1 MDIISYALS
10 KKIAEHAVSGVQSMS
25 VEGQN
30 LIINTK
36 DSGVLTMTFPTP
48 KDGVSVTDIDV
59 NANNQIVFT
68 MSDGNEFISGK
79 IPTVKGEPGF
89 SPTIT
94 ENADNTDKIYKLDIT
109 TADSTFTTPNLKG
122 ADGQGGTGGGEAN
135 IIDSISVNGVNVA
148 PDENKNVDIEIP
160 SIEGLATETYV
171 NNKIADYTKTA
182 DLADVA
188 TSGSYNDL
196 NDKPTIPTV
205 TDEYNAESSEAASGK
220 AINQAMSTL
229 KGLPKPYFVFVDDD
243 GKENFKTLY
252 TDILQPRGIVGG
264 LSIVFSSYTIDAN
277 KYLTQNEINEY
288 SNLGWDI
295 LCHSTDLNSLTID
308 TADAV
313 LNYCDNRIAH
323 YGFKK
328 SNIFVYPN
336 GNEGDNKI
344 AIEEKVAKH
353 FKYAFNINHSHNC
366 PASIPLQNR
375 MDIGRIIIP
384 KASEITAEI
393 KTYYKNLV
401 DKTINENKLMI
412 ISTHSDKS
420 DYIYL
425 TELLDYILNQGYSF
439 TSPVKALSEI
449 DEYRFQNKLIPG
461 DNISITPD
469 NIISASFTESD
480 PTVPSHVKSI
490 TAKNISDWNN
500 KSDFSGSYNDLI
512 DTPAI
517 PSIEGLAKTEDIPT
531 KVSDLE
537 NDSKYQTESDVTT
550 TLTDYATKTYVG
562 EQIANAEH
570 LKREIVT
577 VLPSDEEAS
586 DNIIYMLKVE
596 SITGDDKYQEYMK
609 IDGTIKMVGDTSVD
623 LTDYAKTVDIPTSLP
638 ADGGNSATVNNH
650 TVETN
655 VPADAVFTDTIY
667 DDTEVKESIE
677 ELNNNL
683 SQLEYSEVAGG
694 KNLLDPNYF
703 TSQIVKAGGI
713 SNVNGVSWDCDKVNW
728 YIEDLSGISFK
739 ENTVYTIV
747 LYGKCKNN
755 EQSLTN
761 LCIEYTDGTNSI
773 IMFSS
778 KNTNSLAL
786 RVTDSNK
793 TISKLAFYYGSRGT
807 DLNPKKCGIFEG
819 AIKESDFEPYIPTI
833 KMLAEEVNQQNDS
846 LDNQGLLNKVTEMR
860 QGKWNI
866 SSGVSEDGDYYVSSK
881 ESISCNGNSNIKL
894 KCDNAEAFD
903 IVFFNGSSFISGESK
918 NGSELLFT
926 TPSNATSFK
935 FNIYNG
941 NKLTPQNVGKIEVYV
956 DSQIEQLKNDLS
968 NLKISDVALGKNLY
982 AGTDLTGTRYVSVP
996 IKDLDI
1002 DKNKN
1007 YTFSFMITSSD
1018 TDVDTSGIFINATY
1032 AEDSVKQLER
1042 NKRVYATFLGSK
1054 IEYCSVYAG
1063 RDWATSTN
1071 DTITVSNIQIEE
1083 GTVATDYEPYIPS
1096 IVMLAKENAQQN
1108 TEAMDLKMLGWN
1120 VPKECPIQNYV
1131 DSDGVFHQKVGRVDL
1146 GNLDWS
1152 YGSDNTRF
1160 STTEIIDYKKKDSN
1174 TNTWVANAFLK
1185 GYNTVSGNDTASDS
1199 YDKSIGFNGI
1209 NDMFFVRNTSY
1220 TDATSFKNAMQGQ
1233 YLYYELATENS
1244 MNVDGNEAITKV
1256 NESLGNYA
1264 LKSLYSDT
1272 TINVGRLANSTV
1284 GNYSTAEGNN
1294 TTASAS
1300 YTHSEGVN
1308 TSAIGQG
1315 SHAEGSN
1322 LEQNRYNEIV
1332 FEDPR
1337 RVEVYDK
1344 ATGDFIN
1351 ITVAGSQAFGLNSHA
1366 EGCSTLAYGK
1376 NSHTEGYHTVA
1387 AANESHA
1394 EGCGCEAN
1402 ASFAHA
1408 EGIDTEARGD
1418 GSHAEGFTT
1427 TASGTYSHSEGF
1439 CTTASGTYSHAEGYY
1454 TKATNHASHA
1464 SGKYNA
1470 AMTTGGGS
1478 SNTTGTAFV
1487 IGNGTGNSALSN
1499 AFSVQFNGTVKAK
1512 STITASTT
1520 ADYAEFFEW
1529 LDKNPNEEDRVGHF
1543 VTLDGD
1549 KIRIATAAD
1558 DYILGIVSG
1567 EPFVLG
1573 NGDCDTWNGMY
1584 LHDEF
1589 RRTMY
1594 EPAPKMIEILD
1605 SEGNPTGEYEEVEGE
1620 YEGTRPILNPD
1631 YDPTQE
1637 YVSRFDRAEWSPV
1650 GMLGVL
1656 AVLHD
1661 GTAEVNGY
1669 ITVNNEGIA
1678 TKCTRDTRN
1687 SYRVIK
1693 KVSDKVVEVIFR

>member
-171 NNKIADYTKTA
+171 DNKIADYTKTA

-196 NDKPTIPTV
+196 DDKPTIPTV

-420 DYIYL
+420 DYTYL

-819 AIKESDFEPYIPTI
+819 TIKESDFEPYIPTV

-846 LDNQGLLNKVTEMR
+846 LDNQGLLNKFNGELVQGYPSNENITVTYDNANYVCSKNPIDCN
-860 QGKWNI
+860 G
-866 SSGVSEDGDYYVSSK
+866 GDYIEVKNQYTIGLVYFYDSSK
-881 ESISCNGNSNIKL
+881 AYISQSEFPCIAPTNAKYFRFRIGYVENI
-894 KCDNAEAFD
+894 
-903 IVFFNGSSFISGESK
+903 
-918 NGSELLFT
+918 
-926 TPSNATSFK
+926 
-935 FNIYNG
+935 
-941 NKLTPQNVGKIEVYV
+941 TPQTVGKISIYINNAI
-956 DSQIEQLKNDLS
+956 DKLSS
-968 NLKISDVALGKNLY
+968 NLDTLEYGKIAGGKNLANINDFKLLTTNPSRY
-982 AGTDLTGTRYVSVP
+982 GYEWINMKGGT
-996 IKDLDI
+996 
-1002 DKNKN
+1002 
-1007 YTFSFMITSSD
+1007 YTFNITNGNNILYIGYKHNGEFVNPNSVVNNSKVQTITISD
-1018 TDVDTSGIFINATY
+1018 GDDIVIWYENGITENT
-1032 AEDSVKQLER
+1032 VTRLQLE
-1042 NKRVYATFLGSK
+1042 VGS
-1054 IEYCSVYAG
+1054 
-1063 RDWATSTN
+1063 
-1071 DTITVSNIQIEE
+1071 
-1083 GTVATDYEPYIPS
+1083 VATEYEPYIPS
-1096 IVMLAKENAQQN
+1096 VKMLAEENEQQN
-1108 TEAMDLKMLGWN
+1108 IEAMDLKMLGWN
-1120 VPKECPIQNYV
+1120 VPEECPVQNYV
-1131 DSDGVFHQKVGRVDL
+1131 DGNGVFHQRVDRVDL

-1233 YLYYELATENS
+1233 YLYYELATEIS
-1244 MNVDGNEAITKV
+1244 MNVDGNEAIITKV

-1284 GNYSTAEGNN
+1284 GNYSTAEGYNTTASGKSSHAEGNN
-1294 TTASAS
+1294 TTASNS
-1300 YTHSEGVN
+1300 S
-1308 TSAIGQG
+1308 
-1315 SHAEGSN
+1315 SHAEGYSN
-1322 LEQNRYNEIV
+1322 DIITKIISGYSTSTSNDDIISAWKTKKFSVAHGAYSH
-1332 FEDPR
+1332 
-1337 RVEVYDK
+1337 VEGENCLALGFVSH
-1344 ATGDFIN
+1344 AEGFHTTANGM
-1351 ITVAGSQAFGLNSHA
+1351 NSHA
-1366 EGCSTLAYGK
+1366 EGNGTTASG
-1376 NSHTEGYHTVA
+1376 NS
-1387 AANESHA
+1387 SHA
-1394 EGCGCEAN
+1394 EGL
-1402 ASFAHA
+1402 S
-1408 EGIDTEARGD
+1408 
-1418 GSHAEGFTT
+1418 T
-1427 TASGTYSHSEGF
+1427 TASGN
-1439 CTTASGTYSHAEGYY
+1439 YSHAEGDNTTASGSSSHAEGKGTTASGNSSHAEGQSTTASGDYSHAEGDNTTASNY
-1454 TKATNHASHA
+1454 ASHV
-1464 SGKYNA
+1464 SGKFNV
-1470 AMTTGGGS
+1470 AMTTGGGFAS
-1478 SNTTGTAFV
+1478 TTGTAFV
-1487 IGNGTGNSALSN
+1487 IGNGSPYGLSN
-1499 AFSVQFNGTVKAK
+1499 AFSVQFDGTVKAK

-1669 ITVNNEGIA
+1669 VTVNNQGIA

>member
-1 MDIISYALS
+1 MDIISYALC
-10 KKIAEHAVSGVQSMS
+10 KKYSNMVALGLASATVDDVNKSITFTLATDGSQHTIHFNQPSD
-25 VEGQN
+25 GQ
-30 LIINTK
+30 
-36 DSGVLTMTFPTP
+36 
-48 KDGVSVTDIDV
+48 DGVSVIGISDKG
-59 NANNQIVFT
+59 NGKFT
-68 MSDGNEFISGK
+68 LLFSDGSESDPIQC
-79 IPTVKGEPGF
+79 VKGEKGDPGF

-135 IIDSISVNGVNVA
+135 IIDSISVNGVNVV
-148 PDENKNVDIEIP
+148 PDENKNVDITVP
-160 SIEGLATETYV
+160 SIEGLTKDADLATVAKSGSYEDLSNKPSIPDITGLATETYV
-171 NNKIADYTKTA
+171 DNKIADYTKTA

-196 NDKPTIPTV
+196 DDKPTIPTV

-220 AINQAMSTL
+220 AIDQAMSTL

-288 SNLGWDI
+288 SNLGWDV
-295 LCHSTDLNSLTID
+295 LCHSTDLNSLNID

-313 LNYCDNRIAH
+313 LNYCDNRIVY

-353 FKYAFNINHSHNC
+353 FKYAFNINYSHNC

-375 MDIGRIIIP
+375 MDIGRIVIP
-384 KASEITAEI
+384 RASEITAEI
-393 KTYYKNLV
+393 KAYYKNLI

-420 DYIYL
+420 DYTYL

-469 NIISASFTESD
+469 NIISASFT
-480 PTVPSHVKSI
+480 
-490 TAKNISDWNN
+490 
-500 KSDFSGSYNDLI
+500 G
-512 DTPAI
+512 
-517 PSIEGLAKTEDIPT
+517 
-531 KVSDLE
+531 
-537 NDSKYQTESDVTT
+537 
-550 TLTDYATKTYVG
+550 
-562 EQIANAEH
+562 
-570 LKREIVT
+570 
-577 VLPSDEEAS
+577 
-586 DNIIYMLKVE
+586 
-596 SITGDDKYQEYMK
+596 
-609 IDGTIKMVGDTSVD
+609 
-623 LTDYAKTVDIPTSLP
+623 
-638 ADGGNSATVNNH
+638 
-650 TVETN
+650 
-655 VPADAVFTDTIY
+655 Y
-667 DDTEVKESIE
+667 DDTEVKENIE

-683 SQLEYSEVAGG
+683 SQLEYSEIAGG
-694 KNLLDPNYF
+694 KNLANINDFKLLTTNPNRYGYEWLNMKGGTYTF
-703 TSQIVKAGGI
+703 NITNGERRLYIGYKHNGEFVNPSSVVNNSKVQTITISDGDDIVI
-713 SNVNGVSWDCDKVNW
+713 W
-728 YIEDLSGISFK
+728 YDEDVT
-739 ENTVYTIV
+739 ENTVT
-747 LYGKCKNN
+747 
-755 EQSLTN
+755 
-761 LCIEYTDGTNSI
+761 
-773 IMFSS
+773 
-778 KNTNSLAL
+778 
-786 RVTDSNK
+786 
-793 TISKLAFYYGSRGT
+793 KL
-807 DLNPKKCGIFEG
+807 
-819 AIKESDFEPYIPTI
+819 
-833 KMLAEEVNQQNDS
+833 
-846 LDNQGLLNKVTEMR
+846 
-860 QGKWNI
+860 
-866 SSGVSEDGDYYVSSK
+866 
-881 ESISCNGNSNIKL
+881 
-894 KCDNAEAFD
+894 
-903 IVFFNGSSFISGESK
+903 
-918 NGSELLFT
+918 
-926 TPSNATSFK
+926 
-935 FNIYNG
+935 
-941 NKLTPQNVGKIEVYV
+941 
-956 DSQIEQLKNDLS
+956 
-968 NLKISDVALGKNLY
+968 
-982 AGTDLTGTRYVSVP
+982 
-996 IKDLDI
+996 
-1002 DKNKN
+1002 
-1007 YTFSFMITSSD
+1007 
-1018 TDVDTSGIFINATY
+1018 
-1032 AEDSVKQLER
+1032 QLEE
-1042 NKRVYATFLGSK
+1042 GS
-1054 IEYCSVYAG
+1054 
-1063 RDWATSTN
+1063 
-1071 DTITVSNIQIEE
+1071 
-1083 GTVATDYEPYIPS
+1083 VATEYEPYIPS
-1096 IVMLAKENAQQN
+1096 V
-1108 TEAMDLKMLGWN
+1108 KMLN
-1120 VPKECPIQNYV
+1120 
-1131 DSDGVFHQKVGRVDL
+1131 
-1146 GNLDWS
+1146 
-1152 YGSDNTRF
+1152 
-1160 STTEIIDYKKKDSN
+1160 
-1174 TNTWVANAFLK
+1174 
-1185 GYNTVSGNDTASDS
+1185 
-1199 YDKSIGFNGI
+1199 KSLN
-1209 NDMFFVRNTSY
+1209 
-1220 TDATSFKNAMQGQ
+1220 
-1233 YLYYELATENS
+1233 
-1244 MNVDGNEAITKV
+1244 
-1256 NESLGNYA
+1256 NYA

-1284 GNYSTAEGNN
+1284 GNYSTAEGHNTTASGESSHAEGSN
-1294 TTASAS
+1294 TTASGDSSHAEGSSTTASGDYSHAEGKGTTASAS

-1308 TSAIGQG
+1308 TSAVGQG

-1322 LEQNRYNEIV
+1322 LDQNTYNEIV

-1337 RVEVYDK
+1337 RVEIYDEV
-1344 ATGDFIN
+1344 TGNFIN

-1376 NSHTEGYHTVA
+1376 NSHTEGYHSVA
-1387 AANESHA
+1387 QAKESHA
-1394 EGCGCEAN
+1394 EGSGSEAN
-1402 ASFAHA
+1402 GTF
-1408 EGIDTEARGD
+1408 
-1418 GSHAEGFTT
+1418 SHAEGVLTKAKGIASHAEGYTT
-1427 TASGTYSHSEGF
+1427 TASGNVSHAEGYT
-1439 CTTASGTYSHAEGYY
+1439 TTASGTYSHAEGYR
-1454 TKATNHASHA
+1454 TTASNLASHV

-1470 AMTTGGGS
+1470 AMTTGGAS

-1487 IGNGTGNSALSN
+1487 IGNGTGTSALSN
-1499 AFSVQFNGTVKAK
+1499 AFSVHFDGTVKAK

-1529 LDKNPNEEDRVGHF
+1529 LDKNPNKEDRVGHF

-1549 KIRIATAAD
+1549 KIKIATSED

-1637 YVSRFDRAEWSPV
+1637 YVSRFDRIEWSPV

-1669 ITVNNEGIA
+1669 VTVNNEGIA

>member
-1 MDIISYALS
+1 MDIISYALC
-10 KKIAEHAVSGVQSMS
+10 KKIA
-25 VEGQN
+25 
-30 LIINTK
+30 
-36 DSGVLTMTFPTP
+36 
-48 KDGVSVTDIDV
+48 
-59 NANNQIVFT
+59 
-68 MSDGNEFISGK
+68 
-79 IPTVKGEPGF
+79 TVKGEPGF

-171 NNKIADYTKTA
+171 DNKIADYTKTA

-188 TSGSYNDL
+188 KSGNYEDL
-196 NDKPTIPTV
+196 SNKPTIPTV

-353 FKYAFNINHSHNC
+353 FKYAFNINYSHNC
-366 PASIPLQNR
+366 PANIPLQNR
-375 MDIGRIIIP
+375 MDIGRIVIP
-384 KASEITAEI
+384 RASEITAEI
-393 KTYYKNLV
+393 KAYYKNLI

-420 DYIYL
+420 DYTYL

-490 TAKNISDWNN
+490 TVKNISDWNN

-550 TLTDYATKTYVG
+550 ILTDYATKTYVG

-586 DNIIYMLKVE
+586 DNIIYMLKIE
-596 SITGDDKYQEYMK
+596 STTGNDKYQEYMK
-609 IDGTIKMVGDTSVD
+609 IDGTVQMVGDASVD
-623 LTDYAKTVDIPTSLP
+623 LTDYAKTADIPTTLP
-638 ADGGNSATVNNH
+638 ADGGNSNTVNNH
-650 TVETN
+650 TVESD
-655 VPADAVFTDTIY
+655 VPTDAVFTDTIY
-667 DDTEVKESIE
+667 DDTEVKRSID
-677 ELNNNL
+677 ELSSNL
-683 SQLEYSEVAGG
+683 DTLEFGENAGG
-694 KNLLDPNYF
+694 KNLFNKETAHIGKVILFSSGEMITNADYFCTDYIPVIPNTTYVRSAF
-703 TSQIVKAGGI
+703 TTLGE
-713 SNVNGVSWDCDKVNW
+713 NW
-728 YIEDLSGISFK
+728 Y
-739 ENTVYTIV
+739 Y
-747 LYGKCKNN
+747 
-755 EQSLTN
+755 
-761 LCIEYTDGTNSI
+761 
-773 IMFSS
+773 
-778 KNTNSLAL
+778 
-786 RVTDSNK
+786 
-793 TISKLAFYYGSRGT
+793 
-807 DLNPKKCGIFEG
+807 
-819 AIKESDFEPYIPTI
+819 
-833 KMLAEEVNQQNDS
+833 
-846 LDNQGLLNKVTEMR
+846 
-860 QGKWNI
+860 
-866 SSGVSEDGDYYVSSK
+866 
-881 ESISCNGNSNIKL
+881 
-894 KCDNAEAFD
+894 
-903 IVFFNGSSFISGESK
+903 
-918 NGSELLFT
+918 
-926 TPSNATSFK
+926 
-935 FNIYNG
+935 
-941 NKLTPQNVGKIEVYV
+941 
-956 DSQIEQLKNDLS
+956 
-968 NLKISDVALGKNLY
+968 
-982 AGTDLTGTRYVSVP
+982 
-996 IKDLDI
+996 DI
-1002 DKNKN
+1002 DKNPLN
-1007 YTFSFMITSSD
+1007 SIQENENIFTTPENAYYVRLSGGVPN
-1018 TDVDTSGIFINATY
+1018 VDIA
-1032 AEDSVKQLER
+1032 QLEE
-1042 NKRVYATFLGSK
+1042 GS
-1054 IEYCSVYAG
+1054 
-1063 RDWATSTN
+1063 
-1071 DTITVSNIQIEE
+1071 
-1083 GTVATDYEPYIPS
+1083 VATEYEPYIPS
-1096 IVMLAKENAQQN
+1096 VKMLAEEKADKSETTVNLLKSKLQTTTNNGITCTYNGDGTYTLNGTAVSTTYFRIQGITALAQRTTN
-1108 TEAMDLKMLGWN
+1108 KTYKMVGCPTGGINKYDLRYEINGSIANGGGKDFG
-1120 VPKECPIQNYV
+1120 
-1131 DSDGVFHQKVGRVDL
+1131 DGVIIKNDKINSTDITSAEIIIAVMKDIIVNNLVFKPML
-1146 GNLDWS
+1146 TTNLDAT
-1152 YGSDNTRF
+1152 YDDFVPYTGDTGKLNSD
-1160 STTEIIDYKKKDSN
+1160 
-1174 TNTWVANAFLK
+1174 VANIK
-1185 GYNTVSGNDTASDS
+1185 NDL
-1199 YDKSIGFNGI
+1199 N
-1209 NDMFFVRNTSY
+1209 
-1220 TDATSFKNAMQGQ
+1220 
-1233 YLYYELATENS
+1233 
-1244 MNVDGNEAITKV
+1244 
-1256 NESLGNYA
+1256 NYA
-1264 LKSLYSDT
+1264 LKSLYGNT
-1272 TINVGRLANSTV
+1272 TINVGRLANSAV
-1284 GNYSTAEGNN
+1284 GNCSTAEGRN
-1294 TTASAS
+1294 TTASGNNSHAEGDNTTAS
-1300 YTHSEGVN
+1300 GESSHAEGKGTTASAAYAHSEGVN

-1322 LEQNRYNEIV
+1322 LDQNRYNEIV

-1337 RVEVYDK
+1337 EVAIDDTMTGEF
-1344 ATGDFIN
+1344 AT
-1351 ITVAGSQAFGLNSHA
+1351 ITVVGSQAFGLNSHA
-1366 EGCSTLAYGK
+1366 EGCATLAYGR
-1376 NSHTEGYHTVA
+1376 NSHTEGYHTVTV
-1387 AANESHA
+1387 ANESHA
-1394 EGCGCEAN
+1394 EGSGTEAN
-1402 ASFAHA
+1402 GGF
-1408 EGIDTEARGD
+1408 
-1418 GSHAEGFTT
+1418 SHAEGFGTKAKGSGAHAEGYSATASGMVSHAEGRNT
-1427 TASGTYSHSEGF
+1427 TASGM
-1439 CTTASGTYSHAEGYY
+1439 YSHAEGNGTTASNY
-1454 TKATNHASHA
+1454 ASHA

-1478 SNTTGTAFV
+1478 TNTTGTAFV
-1487 IGNGTGNSALSN
+1487 IGNGTGDSALSN
-1499 AFSVQFNGTVKAK
+1499 AFSVQFNGTVKAQ

-1549 KIRIATAAD
+1549 KIKIATSED

-1620 YEGTRPILNPD
+1620 FEGTRPILNPD

-1637 YVSRFDRAEWSPV
+1637 YVSRFDRTEWSPV

-1669 ITVNNEGIA
+1669 ITVNNQGIA

>member
-10 KKIAEHAVSGVQSMS
+10 KKIAEHAISGVQSMS

-171 NNKIADYTKTA
+171 DNKIADYTKTA

-196 NDKPTIPTV
+196 DDKPTIPTV

-252 TDILQPRGIVGG
+252 TDILQPRGIIGG
-264 LSIVFSSYTIDAN
+264 LSIVFSSYTIDAS

-420 DYIYL
+420 DYTYL

-490 TAKNISDWNN
+490 TTKNISDWNN

-512 DTPAI
+512 DTPEI
-517 PSIEGLAKTEDIPT
+517 PSIVGLAKTEDIPT

-562 EQIANAEH
+562 EQITNAEH

-596 SITGDDKYQEYMK
+596 SATGNDKYQEYMK
-609 IDGTIKMVGDTSVD
+609 IDGTVQMVGDTSVD
-623 LTDYAKTVDIPTSLP
+623 LTDYAKIADIPASLP
-638 ADGGNSATVNNH
+638 ADGGNSDTVNNH

-667 DDTEVKESIE
+667 NDTEVKGSID
-677 ELNNNL
+677 ELSSNL
-683 SQLEYSEVAGG
+683 DTLEFGEVAGG
-694 KNLLDPNYF
+694 KNLFNKETAHIGKVILFSSGEMITNADYFCTDYIPVIPNTTYVRSAF
-703 TSQIVKAGGI
+703 TTLGE
-713 SNVNGVSWDCDKVNW
+713 NW
-728 YIEDLSGISFK
+728 Y
-739 ENTVYTIV
+739 Y
-747 LYGKCKNN
+747 
-755 EQSLTN
+755 
-761 LCIEYTDGTNSI
+761 
-773 IMFSS
+773 
-778 KNTNSLAL
+778 
-786 RVTDSNK
+786 
-793 TISKLAFYYGSRGT
+793 
-807 DLNPKKCGIFEG
+807 
-819 AIKESDFEPYIPTI
+819 
-833 KMLAEEVNQQNDS
+833 
-846 LDNQGLLNKVTEMR
+846 
-860 QGKWNI
+860 
-866 SSGVSEDGDYYVSSK
+866 
-881 ESISCNGNSNIKL
+881 
-894 KCDNAEAFD
+894 
-903 IVFFNGSSFISGESK
+903 
-918 NGSELLFT
+918 
-926 TPSNATSFK
+926 
-935 FNIYNG
+935 
-941 NKLTPQNVGKIEVYV
+941 
-956 DSQIEQLKNDLS
+956 
-968 NLKISDVALGKNLY
+968 
-982 AGTDLTGTRYVSVP
+982 
-996 IKDLDI
+996 DI
-1002 DKNKN
+1002 DKNPLN
-1007 YTFSFMITSSD
+1007 SIQENENIFTTPENAYYVRLSGGVPN
-1018 TDVDTSGIFINATY
+1018 VDIA
-1032 AEDSVKQLER
+1032 QLEE
-1042 NKRVYATFLGSK
+1042 GS
-1054 IEYCSVYAG
+1054 
-1063 RDWATSTN
+1063 
-1071 DTITVSNIQIEE
+1071 
-1083 GTVATDYEPYIPS
+1083 VATEYEPYIPS
-1096 IVMLAKENAQQN
+1096 V
-1108 TEAMDLKMLGWN
+1108 KMLSKN
-1120 VPKECPIQNYV
+1120 VTDIDC
-1131 DSDGVFHQKVGRVDL
+1131 
-1146 GNLDWS
+1146 NL
-1152 YGSDNTRF
+1152 
-1160 STTEIIDYKKKDSN
+1160 K
-1174 TNTWVANAFLK
+1174 
-1185 GYNTVSGNDTASDS
+1185 
-1199 YDKSIGFNGI
+1199 
-1209 NDMFFVRNTSY
+1209 
-1220 TDATSFKNAMQGQ
+1220 Q
-1233 YLYYELATENS
+1233 
-1244 MNVDGNEAITKV
+1244 
-1256 NESLGNYA
+1256 
-1264 LKSLYSDT
+1264 
-1272 TINVGRLANSTV
+1272 
-1284 GNYSTAEGNN
+1284 
-1294 TTASAS
+1294 
-1300 YTHSEGVN
+1300 
-1308 TSAIGQG
+1308 
-1315 SHAEGSN
+1315 
-1322 LEQNRYNEIV
+1322 LE
-1332 FEDPR
+1332 
-1337 RVEVYDK
+1337 
-1344 ATGDFIN
+1344 
-1351 ITVAGSQAFGLNSHA
+1351 FGEHC
-1366 EGCSTLAYGK
+1366 GGK
-1376 NSHTEGYHTVA
+1376 N
-1387 AANESHA
+1387 
-1394 EGCGCEAN
+1394 
-1402 ASFAHA
+1402 
-1408 EGIDTEARGD
+1408 
-1418 GSHAEGFTT
+1418 
-1427 TASGTYSHSEGF
+1427 
-1439 CTTASGTYSHAEGYY
+1439 
-1454 TKATNHASHA
+1454 
-1464 SGKYNA
+1464 
-1470 AMTTGGGS
+1470 
-1478 SNTTGTAFV
+1478 
-1487 IGNGTGNSALSN
+1487 L
-1499 AFSVQFNGTVKAK
+1499 
-1512 STITASTT
+1512 
-1520 ADYAEFFEW
+1520 
-1529 LDKNPNEEDRVGHF
+1529 
-1543 VTLDGD
+1543 
-1549 KIRIATAAD
+1549 
-1558 DYILGIVSG
+1558 
-1567 EPFVLG
+1567 
-1573 NGDCDTWNGMY
+1573 
-1584 LHDEF
+1584 
-1589 RRTMY
+1589 
-1594 EPAPKMIEILD
+1594 
-1605 SEGNPTGEYEEVEGE
+1605 
-1620 YEGTRPILNPD
+1620 
-1631 YDPTQE
+1631 
-1637 YVSRFDRAEWSPV
+1637 
-1650 GMLGVL
+1650 
-1656 AVLHD
+1656 
-1661 GTAEVNGY
+1661 
-1669 ITVNNEGIA
+1669 
-1678 TKCTRDTRN
+1678 
-1687 SYRVIK
+1687 
-1693 KVSDKVVEVIFR
+1693 

>member
-1 MDIISYALS
+1 MDIIGYALS

-79 IPTVKGEPGF
+79 IPTVKGESGF
-89 SPTIT
+89 SPTII

-135 IIDSISVNGVNVA
+135 IIDSISVNGVNIT
-148 PDENKNVDIEIP
+148 PDENKNVDIKVP
-160 SIEGLATETYV
+160 SIEGL
-171 NNKIADYTKTA
+171 TKDA
-182 DLADVA
+182 DLAIVA
-188 TSGSYNDL
+188 KSGSYNDL
-196 NDKPTIPTV
+196 NDKPSIPTV

-288 SNLGWDI
+288 SDLGWDI

-313 LNYCDNRIAH
+313 LNYCDNRIAY

-353 FKYAFNINHSHNC
+353 FKYAFNINYSHNC
-366 PASIPLQNR
+366 PVNIPLQNR

-384 KASEITAEI
+384 RASEITAEM
-393 KTYYKNLV
+393 KAYYKNLI

-420 DYIYL
+420 DYTYL

-500 KSDFSGSYNDLI
+500 KSDFSGSYNDLV

-531 KVSDLE
+531 
-537 NDSKYQTESDVTT
+537 T
-550 TLTDYATKTYVG
+550 
-562 EQIANAEH
+562 
-570 LKREIVT
+570 
-577 VLPSDEEAS
+577 
-586 DNIIYMLKVE
+586 
-596 SITGDDKYQEYMK
+596 
-609 IDGTIKMVGDTSVD
+609 
-623 LTDYAKTVDIPTSLP
+623 LP
-638 ADGGNSATVNNH
+638 ANGGNSDTVNNH
-650 TVETN
+650 TIESD
-655 VPADAVFTDTIY
+655 VPTDAVFTDTIY

-677 ELNNNL
+677 ELNSNL
-683 SQLEYSEVAGG
+683 DTLEYSEIAGG
-694 KNLLDPNYF
+694 KNLANINDFKLLTTNPSRYGYEWINMKGGTYTF
-703 TSQIVKAGGI
+703 NITNGNNILYIGYKHNGEFVNPSSVVNNSKVQIITI
-713 SNVNGVSWDCDKVNW
+713 SDGDDIVIWYENGVT
-728 YIEDLSGISFK
+728 
-739 ENTVYTIV
+739 ENTVT
-747 LYGKCKNN
+747 
-755 EQSLTN
+755 SL
-761 LCIEYTDGTNSI
+761 
-773 IMFSS
+773 
-778 KNTNSLAL
+778 
-786 RVTDSNK
+786 
-793 TISKLAFYYGSRGT
+793 
-807 DLNPKKCGIFEG
+807 
-819 AIKESDFEPYIPTI
+819 
-833 KMLAEEVNQQNDS
+833 
-846 LDNQGLLNKVTEMR
+846 
-860 QGKWNI
+860 
-866 SSGVSEDGDYYVSSK
+866 
-881 ESISCNGNSNIKL
+881 
-894 KCDNAEAFD
+894 
-903 IVFFNGSSFISGESK
+903 
-918 NGSELLFT
+918 
-926 TPSNATSFK
+926 
-935 FNIYNG
+935 
-941 NKLTPQNVGKIEVYV
+941 
-956 DSQIEQLKNDLS
+956 
-968 NLKISDVALGKNLY
+968 
-982 AGTDLTGTRYVSVP
+982 
-996 IKDLDI
+996 
-1002 DKNKN
+1002 
-1007 YTFSFMITSSD
+1007 
-1018 TDVDTSGIFINATY
+1018 
-1032 AEDSVKQLER
+1032 QLE
-1042 NKRVYATFLGSK
+1042 VG
-1054 IEYCSVYAG
+1054 G
-1063 RDWATSTN
+1063 
-1071 DTITVSNIQIEE
+1071 
-1083 GTVATDYEPYIPS
+1083 VATEYEPYIPS
-1096 IVMLAKENAQQN
+1096 I
-1108 TEAMDLKMLGWN
+1108 KMLN
-1120 VPKECPIQNYV
+1120 
-1131 DSDGVFHQKVGRVDL
+1131 
-1146 GNLDWS
+1146 
-1152 YGSDNTRF
+1152 
-1160 STTEIIDYKKKDSN
+1160 
-1174 TNTWVANAFLK
+1174 
-1185 GYNTVSGNDTASDS
+1185 
-1199 YDKSIGFNGI
+1199 KSLN
-1209 NDMFFVRNTSY
+1209 
-1220 TDATSFKNAMQGQ
+1220 
-1233 YLYYELATENS
+1233 
-1244 MNVDGNEAITKV
+1244 
-1256 NESLGNYA
+1256 NYA

-1272 TINVGRLANSTV
+1272 TINIGRLANSTV
-1284 GNYSTAEGNN
+1284 GKYSIAEGQS
-1294 TTASAS
+1294 TTASGYSSHAEGEYTKAS
-1300 YTHSEGVN
+1300 GN
-1308 TSAIGQG
+1308 TSHAEGTGTEASGESSHAEGEYTIVSGNG
-1315 SHAEGSN
+1315 SHAEGIGTIASGESSHAEGHN
-1322 LEQNRYNEIV
+1322 A
-1332 FEDPR
+1332 
-1337 RVEVYDK
+1337 K
-1344 ATGDFIN
+1344 ARGE
-1351 ITVAGSQAFGLNSHA
+1351 NSHA
-1366 EGCSTLAYGK
+1366 EGHGTIASG
-1376 NSHTEGYHTVA
+1376 
-1387 AANESHA
+1387 ES
-1394 EGCGCEAN
+1394 
-1402 ASFAHA
+1402 
-1408 EGIDTEARGD
+1408 
-1418 GSHAEGFTT
+1418 SHAEGFITK
-1427 TASGTYSHSEGF
+1427 ASGNT
-1439 CTTASGTYSHAEGYY
+1439 SHAEG
-1454 TKATNHASHA
+1454 TGTEASNFASHA
-1464 SGKYNA
+1464 SGKYNT
-1470 AMTTGGGS
+1470 AMTTGGAS
-1478 SNTTGTAFV
+1478 SNTIGTAFV
-1487 IGNGTGNSALSN
+1487 IGNGTSSSALSN
-1499 AFSVQFNGTVKAK
+1499 AFSVQYSGIVKAK

-1549 KIRIATAAD
+1549 KIKIATSED

-1589 RRTMY
+1589 RRTIY

-1620 YEGTRPILNPD
+1620 YEGTRPVLNPN
-1631 YDPTQE
+1631 YDQTKQ
-1637 YVSRFDRAEWSPV
+1637 YISRFDRAEWSPV

-1669 ITVNNEGIA
+1669 VTVNNEGIA

>member
-1 MDIISYALS
+1 MDIISYALC

-25 VEGQN
+25 IEGQN

-59 NANNQIVFT
+59 NANNQIVFA
-68 MSDGNEFISGK
+68 MSDGTEFISGK

-89 SPTIT
+89 SPIIT

-122 ADGQGGTGGGEAN
+122 ADGQGGTGSGEAN

-148 PDENKNVDIEIP
+148 PDENKNVDINIP

-171 NNKIADYTKTA
+171 DNKIADYTKTA

-188 TSGSYNDL
+188 KSGNYEDL
-196 NDKPTIPTV
+196 SNKPAIPTV

-252 TDILQPRGIVGG
+252 ADILQPRGIVGG
-264 LSIVFSSYTIDAN
+264 LSIVFSSYTIDAS

-288 SNLGWDI
+288 SNLGWDV

-353 FKYAFNINHSHNC
+353 FKYAFNINYSHNC
-366 PASIPLQNR
+366 PANIPLQNR
-375 MDIGRIIIP
+375 MDIGRIVIP
-384 KASEITAEI
+384 RASEITAEI
-393 KTYYKNLV
+393 KAYYKNLI

-420 DYIYL
+420 DYTYL

-439 TSPVKALSEI
+439 TSPVKALSDI

-490 TAKNISDWNN
+490 TVKNISDWNN

-531 KVSDLE
+531 
-537 NDSKYQTESDVTT
+537 
-550 TLTDYATKTYVG
+550 
-562 EQIANAEH
+562 
-570 LKREIVT
+570 
-577 VLPSDEEAS
+577 
-586 DNIIYMLKVE
+586 
-596 SITGDDKYQEYMK
+596 
-609 IDGTIKMVGDTSVD
+609 
-623 LTDYAKTVDIPTSLP
+623 SLP

-655 VPADAVFTDTIY
+655 VPADAVFTDTVY
-667 DDTEVKESIE
+667 DDTEVQKRISD
-677 ELNNNL
+677 NG
-683 SQLEYSEVAGG
+683 YGEVAGG
-694 KNLLDPNYF
+694 KNLLNPDKTMIGELMEGIVSSGRHYISDYISIKSD
-703 TSQIVKAGGI
+703 TSYSI
-713 SNVNGVSWDCDKVNW
+713 SNCTQTSNEIAWYTSDKTYISRSFGTPVVSPSNASYVR
-728 YIEDLSGISFK
+728 
-739 ENTVYTIV
+739 
-747 LYGKCKNN
+747 
-755 EQSLTN
+755 
-761 LCIEYTDGTNSI
+761 IEYTDNINAQLEEGSVATEYEPY
-773 IMFSS
+773 FSS
-778 KNTNSLAL
+778 N
-786 RVTDSNK
+786 
-793 TISKLAFYYGSRGT
+793 
-807 DLNPKKCGIFEG
+807 
-819 AIKESDFEPYIPTI
+819 
-833 KMLAEEVNQQNDS
+833 KMLAEEKADKSETTVNLLKSKLQTTTNNGITCTYNGDGTYTLNGTAVS
-846 LDNQGLLNKVTEMR
+846 TAYFRIQGITALAQRTTNKT
-860 QGKWNI
+860 
-866 SSGVSEDGDYYVSSK
+866 Y
-881 ESISCNGNSNIKL
+881 KL
-894 KCDNAEAFD
+894 VGCPTGGINKYDLRYE
-903 IVFFNGSSFISGESK
+903 INGSIANGGGKDFGDGVIIK
-918 NGSELLFT
+918 NDKINSTDITSAEIIIAVMKDIIVNNLVFKPMLT
-926 TPSNATSFK
+926 TNLDATYDDFVPYTGDTGKLNSDVA
-935 FNIYNG
+935 NI
-941 NKLTPQNVGKIEVYV
+941 
-956 DSQIEQLKNDLS
+956 KNDL
-968 NLKISDVALGKNLY
+968 N
-982 AGTDLTGTRYVSVP
+982 
-996 IKDLDI
+996 
-1002 DKNKN
+1002 
-1007 YTFSFMITSSD
+1007 
-1018 TDVDTSGIFINATY
+1018 
-1032 AEDSVKQLER
+1032 
-1042 NKRVYATFLGSK
+1042 
-1054 IEYCSVYAG
+1054 
-1063 RDWATSTN
+1063 
-1071 DTITVSNIQIEE
+1071 
-1083 GTVATDYEPYIPS
+1083 
-1096 IVMLAKENAQQN
+1096 
-1108 TEAMDLKMLGWN
+1108 
-1120 VPKECPIQNYV
+1120 
-1131 DSDGVFHQKVGRVDL
+1131 
-1146 GNLDWS
+1146 
-1152 YGSDNTRF
+1152 
-1160 STTEIIDYKKKDSN
+1160 
-1174 TNTWVANAFLK
+1174 
-1185 GYNTVSGNDTASDS
+1185 
-1199 YDKSIGFNGI
+1199 
-1209 NDMFFVRNTSY
+1209 
-1220 TDATSFKNAMQGQ
+1220 
-1233 YLYYELATENS
+1233 
-1244 MNVDGNEAITKV
+1244 
-1256 NESLGNYA
+1256 NYA
-1264 LKSLYSDT
+1264 LKSLYGNT
-1272 TINVGRLANSTV
+1272 TINVGRLANSAV
-1284 GNYSTAEGNN
+1284 GNYSTAEGHETTASGGSSHAEGHNTTASGESSHAEGKG

-1308 TSAIGQG
+1308 TSAVGQG

-1322 LEQNRYNEIV
+1322 LDQNTYNEIV

-1337 RVEVYDK
+1337 RVEIYDEV
-1344 ATGDFIN
+1344 TGNFIN
-1351 ITVAGSQAFGLNSHA
+1351 ITIAGSQAFGLNSHA

-1376 NSHTEGYHTVA
+1376 NSHTEGYHSVA
-1387 AANESHA
+1387 QAKESHA
-1394 EGCGCEAN
+1394 EGSGSEAN
-1402 ASFAHA
+1402 GAS
-1408 EGIDTEARGD
+1408 
-1418 GSHAEGFTT
+1418 SHAEGVLTKAKGSASHAEGYTT
-1427 TASGTYSHSEGF
+1427 TASGNVSHAEGYT
-1439 CTTASGTYSHAEGYY
+1439 TTASGTYSHAEGKG
-1454 TKATNHASHA
+1454 TTASNLASHV

-1470 AMTTGGGS
+1470 AMTTGGASG
-1478 SNTTGTAFV
+1478 NTTGTAFV
-1487 IGNGTGNSALSN
+1487 IGNGTSSSALSN
-1499 AFSVQFNGTVKAK
+1499 AFSVQFNGTVKAQ

-1529 LDKNPNEEDRVGHF
+1529 LDENPNNEDRVGHF

-1549 KIRIATAAD
+1549 KIKIATSED

-1573 NGDCDTWNGMY
+1573 NGDCDTWNGMF

-1605 SEGNPTGEYEEVEGE
+1605 SEGNPTGEYKEVEGE
-1620 YEGTRPILNPD
+1620 YEGTRPVLNPN

-1637 YVSRFDRAEWSPV
+1637 YISRFDRAEWSPV

-1669 ITVNNEGIA
+1669 VTVNNQGIA